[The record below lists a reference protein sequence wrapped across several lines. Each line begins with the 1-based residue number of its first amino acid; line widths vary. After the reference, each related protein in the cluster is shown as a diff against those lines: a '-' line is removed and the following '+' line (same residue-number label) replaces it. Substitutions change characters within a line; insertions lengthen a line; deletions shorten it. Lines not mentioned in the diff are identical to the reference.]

1 MPGSGTSGQKT
12 LGYFLTSTMFPIP
25 PWPPEGG
32 SCSPRC
38 LRPGYRGQ
46 HQSPQIELALVN
58 PVADDLGRTRCT
70 PSRVRNGPAN
80 HESTHDPE
88 EAIGPRSETIV
99 ANVSTA
105 AKSIFALSL
114 FSGQRYRSPACGV
127 LRFSL
132 PARWARQEPRMY
144 GRVTMCRSQHWRKYS
159 R

>member
-1 MPGSGTSGQKT
+1 
-12 LGYFLTSTMFPIP
+12 MFPIP
-25 PWPPEGG
+25 PWPPEGW

-114 FSGQRYRSPACGV
+114 FSGQRYRSPACGL